1 LILCAGGELVPYLF
15 FTVIAVAIAAFAS
28 LKFSLSLLACVAIVT
43 TVVKVTATRLI
54 GPVSIG
60 AAARSVAWA
69 VLLPALVLIGL
80 AATYDGKFDVEGVAA
95 VFVLM
100 TLFASFALGFKFSL
114 GATFGASATIATVST
129 LVSAGLLY
137 LLRPLLF

>member
-1 LILCAGGELVPYLF
+1 VPYLF
-15 FTVIAVAIAAFAS
+15 LTVFVVAIAAFAS

-43 TVVKVTATRLI
+43 TVVKVTASQLI

-69 VLLPALVLIGL
+69 CLLPALVLVALVAFYEGKFVVDGL
-80 AATYDGKFDVEGVAA
+80 AA
-95 VFVLM
+95 VLVLL
-100 TLFASFALGFKFSL
+100 TLFASFILGFKYSL
-114 GATFGASATIATVST
+114 GATFGASAAIAAAST
-129 LVSAGLLY
+129 LVSIGLLY